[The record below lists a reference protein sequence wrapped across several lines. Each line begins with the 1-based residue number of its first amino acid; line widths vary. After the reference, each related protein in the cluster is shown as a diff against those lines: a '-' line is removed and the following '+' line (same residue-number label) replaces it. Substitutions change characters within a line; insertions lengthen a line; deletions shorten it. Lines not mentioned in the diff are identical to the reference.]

1 MSQPA
6 ERRES
11 FRMPFATEVI
21 CYVGELDK
29 KYKGTLRDLSIT
41 SLFMEADDCPDVGYK
56 CNIDIILEGTNSRLE
71 IKGVNGSVVR
81 NDGDGVA
88 ISFDERLEWFAL
100 VPLYFQKLR

>member
-11 FRMPFATEVI
+11 FRMPFVTEVI
-21 CYVGELDK
+21 CYVDELDK
-29 KYKGTLRDLSIT
+29 KYGGTLRDLSIT
-41 SLFMEADDCPDVGYK
+41 SLFMEADDCPDVGKK

>member
-21 CYVGELDK
+21 CYVDELDK
-29 KYKGTLRDLSIT
+29 QYKGTLRDLSIT
-41 SLFMEADDCPDVGYK
+41 SLFMEADDSPEVGSI
-56 CNIDIILEGTNSRLE
+56 CRIEIVLEGKHSQLE
-71 IKGVNGSVVR
+71 IKNISGKIVR

-88 ISFDERLEWFAL
+88 VCFDERLEWFAL